1 MSSKPDFIG
10 CIAARICAVDAA
22 KTPPMA
28 PPSKHFL
35 LLTGSPVRLLPWSGL
50 CSLFRSLI
58 TAGRSVVTL
67 LISALE
73 FRTR

>member
-35 LLTGSPVRLLPWSGL
+35 LLTGSPVRLLPWPGL
-50 CSLFRSLI
+50 CSSFPEFNHGRSFCCNALDFRS
-58 TAGRSVVTL
+58 
-67 LISALE
+67 
-73 FRTR
+73 